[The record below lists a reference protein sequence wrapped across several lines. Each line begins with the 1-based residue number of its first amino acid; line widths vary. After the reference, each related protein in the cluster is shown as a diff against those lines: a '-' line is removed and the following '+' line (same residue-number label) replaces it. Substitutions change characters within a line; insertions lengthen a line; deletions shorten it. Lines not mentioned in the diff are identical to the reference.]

1 MSRVLILIGAVIA
14 CALTALIVVPRFVDW
29 NHYRGVFEAEASR
42 LLGREVSVRGEV
54 NLRLLPT
61 PYMQFDEIRIAD
73 RQGDGRAPIFKA
85 DGFTVWLAPGPLF
98 RGALE
103 ASRVELNRPVLTL
116 VTERSGGGNWASL
129 GESRARPAFAPS
141 SITLHAVHIADG
153 AVVVQTPEGDDRTRF
168 EIATG
173 EFSAAALEGPYK
185 LQAVL
190 KPTDRWGAREIRL
203 STAKPE
209 ADGSI
214 RFKGTL
220 RTADGSETYALDGQL
235 SDLTGRSRV
244 VGELTATLPL
254 PTASKDARSSGASAS
269 PSAGNHHGFD
279 LRATLNADMAGLAL
293 ADVALSFDND
303 GHPQLITG
311 EARLAWQDA
320 SSLIRLESRWLDLDR
335 IAGRDANT
343 APLRLL
349 AQLAVGLDKLMPATG
364 RTDAT
369 FALDQAT
376 LGGDVVSGLRLEI
389 AKEGGALKLKGL
401 RASLPAGTRLDVAG
415 ALTREEQD
423 IAFDGDVT
431 VRGASLNRFL
441 AWARRGQDLPE
452 FRQDGSF
459 TMRGKVSLGA
469 NRFAGRDMILQLA
482 GNTLSANASWSGQGK
497 RQLAVSIDGPELD
510 IGPLLGSDL
519 RLPAIADM
527 LLQRGPADAIAPAR
541 NASAPPASQLE
552 SMVQI
557 RVGHLVAGPISL
569 RDVVA
574 DVAIDQ
580 DGLKVPV
587 LKFASDDGFSA
598 EFSGAVA
605 GLGGNSPKGS
615 IGGQISAA
623 RGPGVSRL
631 AEILGVPAAL
641 RPSVRRADALG
652 PLRLAGTLTVGARG
666 SPALDLAIDG
676 MLGDS
681 RLTGRALLESLRS
694 SWREQRV
701 DVTASLDGQEL
712 STLLAQVLPETLA
725 GTAET
730 SARTPARAMLKAVGV
745 PARNLVSLVTLDA
758 AGLSGDY
765 RGRLVIDETGIV
777 AGEGETRV
785 TADDL
790 GRATA
795 LLGLTSRTGLEGI
808 SAQARFNTILDRGS
822 LKIETT
828 QVTLGS
834 AEVGGQL
841 EIALRGE
848 RPRISGRV
856 RTNEISMPR
865 LVAIAAPGPAG
876 GQVSQGSTA
885 DGMSPWPDTAFD
897 LRGLADF
904 DADIRIES
912 PIVRLAPDITVADAT
927 LETQVAAGRASI
939 KLVNARGLAGKVAG
953 RMTIGRIPAGVSLE
967 GEARL
972 MNAALE
978 AFVSGD
984 RPAATGEFSLEL
996 NFSSLALSP
1005 RGLIAAM
1012 RGKGT
1017 MTLGDAHLYRM
1028 GPGAVNSAALGA
1040 LAVPSEGLAT
1050 ELRRRLREGLAIGAQ
1065 TLGPRRLGLELTD
1078 GAVRFEPLALETS
1091 EGRVTANTTV
1101 DLEALKFDSEWR
1113 IDPKPLVS
1121 RPIPGKGALPGIS
1134 LVYVGPLSRLGA
1146 VEPRLQSDA
1155 LERDLGVRKMEGYV
1169 DELERVRRQDEE
1181 SLRREAERLRSL
1193 ELERQRLELERQNLL
1208 RRSAIESPAPLS
1220 AAAGGLVPNLGTGT
1234 AAPVEAS
1241 QPDAGQSGSNTEN
1254 RKSPPPIRQQPPT
1267 PGQVFRYFGDTRP

>member
-14 CALTALIVVPRFVDW
+14 CALTALIVVPRLVDW

-73 RQGDGRAPIFKA
+73 TRGDARAPIFKA

-103 ASRVELNRPVLTL
+103 ASRVELIRPVLTL
-116 VTERSGGGNWASL
+116 VAERSGRGNWASL
-129 GESRARPAFAPS
+129 GEGRARPSFAPS
-141 SITLHAVHIADG
+141 SVTLHAVRVTDG
-153 AVVVQTPEGDDRTRF
+153 AVVVQTPEGDERTRL

-185 LQAVL
+185 LQAAL
-190 KPTDRWGAREIRL
+190 KPTDRWGAREVRL

-235 SDLTGRSRV
+235 SDLPGRSRV

-254 PTASKDARSSGASAS
+254 PASKDARSSGASAS
-269 PSAGNHHGFD
+269 TSAGDHHGFD
-279 LRATLNADMAGLAL
+279 LRATLSADTAGVAL

-303 GHPQLITG
+303 GRPQLVTG

-320 SSLIRLESRWLDLDR
+320 SSLIRLELRWLDLDR
-335 IAGRDANT
+335 IAGRDANA

-349 AQLAVGLDKLMPATG
+349 ARLAVGLDKLMPATG

-369 FALDQAT
+369 FTLDQAT

-401 RASLPAGTRLDVAG
+401 RASLPAGTRLDAAG
-415 ALTREEQD
+415 VLLREEQD
-423 IAFDGDVT
+423 IAFDGNVT

-452 FRQDGSF
+452 LRQDGSF

-469 NRFAGRDMILQLA
+469 NRLAGQDMTLQLA

-497 RQLAVSIDGPELD
+497 RQLAVSVEGPELD
-510 IGPLLGSDL
+510 IGPLLGNDL

-527 LLQRGPADAIAPAR
+527 LLQRGPPDAAAPAR
-541 NASAPPASQLE
+541 NASAAPASQLE
-552 SMVQI
+552 LMVQV
-557 RVGHLVAGPISL
+557 RVGRLVAGPVSL

-580 DGLKVPV
+580 DSLKVSV
-587 LKFASDDGFSA
+587 LKFASDDGFTA

-615 IGGQISAA
+615 IGGHISAT
-623 RGPGVSRL
+623 RGAGVSRL
-631 AEILGVPAAL
+631 VDILGMPLAL
-641 RPSVRRADALG
+641 RPSARRADALG
-652 PLRLAGTLTVGARG
+652 PLRLAGTLAVGARG
-666 SPALDLAIDG
+666 SPAFDLAIDG

-694 SWREQRV
+694 TWREQRV

-725 GTAET
+725 GTAEK

-745 PARNLVSLVTLDA
+745 PARNLASLVTLDA

-765 RGRLVIDETGIV
+765 RGRLVIDETGII

-795 LLGLTSRTGLEGI
+795 LLGLASRTGLEGI
-808 SAQARFNTILDRGS
+808 SAQARLDTILDAGS

-834 AEVGGQL
+834 AEVGGRL

-848 RPRISGRV
+848 RPRIRGRV
-856 RTNEISMPR
+856 RTNEISVPR

-876 GQVSQGSTA
+876 GQVSQGSAA
-885 DGMSPWPDTAFD
+885 DGMSPWPDTALD

-904 DADIRIES
+904 DADVRIEA

-939 KLVNARGLAGKVAG
+939 KLVNARGLAGRVAG
-953 RMTIGRIPAGVSLE
+953 RVTIGRIPAGVSLE

-1012 RGKGT
+1012 RGKGA
-1017 MTLGDAHLYRM
+1017 MTLGDARLYRM

-1040 LAVPSEGLAT
+1040 FAVPSEGLAT
-1050 ELRRRLREGLAIGAQ
+1050 ELRRRLREGLAVGAQ
-1065 TLGPRRLGLELTD
+1065 ALGPRRLGLELTD
-1078 GAVRFEPLALETS
+1078 GAIRFEPLAVETS
-1091 EGRVTANTTV
+1091 EGRVTASTTV

-1121 RPIPGKGALPGIS
+1121 RPIPGKGALPGVS
-1134 LVYVGPLSRLGA
+1134 LVYVGPLSRLGT
-1146 VEPRLQSDA
+1146 VEPKLQSDA
-1155 LERDLGVRKMEGYV
+1155 LERELGVRKMEGYV

-1193 ELERQRLELERQNLL
+1193 ELERQRLELERQNIL
-1208 RRSAIESPAPLS
+1208 RRSAIEGPAQSSP
-1220 AAAGGLVPNLGTGT
+1220 AAGGVVSNVDTASSVPAGTTGAPDGT
-1234 AAPVEAS
+1234 ADARRPVV
-1241 QPDAGQSGSNTEN
+1241 
-1254 RKSPPPIRQQPPT
+1254 RQQQAPWPNEGT
-1267 PGQVFRYFGDTRP
+1267 RYWGGGLGR

>member
-42 LLGREVSVRGEV
+42 LLGRDVSVRGEV

-73 RQGDGRAPIFKA
+73 TRGEARAPIFKA

-103 ASRVELNRPVLTL
+103 ASRVELIRPVLTL
-116 VTERSGGGNWASL
+116 VTERSGGGNWAGL
-129 GESRARPAFAPS
+129 GEGRTRPAFAPS
-141 SITLHAVHIADG
+141 SVTLHAVRITDG
-153 AVVVQTPEGDDRTRF
+153 AVVVQTPDGDDRTRF

-185 LQAVL
+185 LQATL
-190 KPTDRWGAREIRL
+190 KPTDRWGAREVRL

-220 RTADGSETYALDGQL
+220 RTADGSQTFALDGQL
-235 SDLTGRSRV
+235 SDLMGRSRV

-254 PTASKDARSSGASAS
+254 PTASKDTRSSGAPAS
-269 PSAGNHHGFD
+269 TSGNHHGFD
-279 LRATLNADMAGLAL
+279 LRATLNADTAGLAL

-303 GHPQLITG
+303 GRPQLVTG

-349 AQLAVGLDKLMPATG
+349 ARLAVGLDRMMPGTG

-369 FALDQAT
+369 FTLDQAT

-389 AKEGGALKLKGL
+389 AKEDGALKLKGL
-401 RASLPAGTRLDVAG
+401 RASLPASTRLDAMGV
-415 ALTREEQD
+415 LTREEQD
-423 IAFDGDVT
+423 IAFDGNVT

-441 AWARRGQDLPE
+441 AWARRGQEMPE
-452 FRQDGSF
+452 LRQDGSF
-459 TMRGKVSLGA
+459 TMRGKVSLGPH
-469 NRFAGRDMILQLA
+469 RFAGQDMILQLA
-482 GNTLSANASWSGQGK
+482 GHTLSANASWSGQGK
-497 RQLAVSIDGPELD
+497 RQLTVSVEGPELD
-510 IGPLLGSDL
+510 VGPLLGNDL
-519 RLPAIADM
+519 KLPAIADI
-527 LLQRGPADAIAPAR
+527 LLQRRTADAASPAR
-541 NASAPPASQLE
+541 NAPAPPASQLE
-552 SMVQI
+552 STVQI
-557 RVGHLVAGPISL
+557 RVGRLLGGPVSL

-580 DGLKVPV
+580 DSLKVPV
-587 LKFASDDGFSA
+587 LKFTSDDGFAA

-605 GLGGNSPKGS
+605 GLAGNNPKGS

-623 RGPGVSRL
+623 RGAGIGRL
-631 AEILGVPAAL
+631 AEFLGVPAAL
-641 RPSVRRADALG
+641 RPSARRADGLG
-652 PLRLAGTLTVGARG
+652 PMRLAGTLSVGARG
-666 SPALDLAIDG
+666 APMLDLVIDG
-676 MLGDS
+676 MLADS
-681 RLTGRALLESLRS
+681 RLTGRAQLESPRTP
-694 SWREQRV
+694 WREQRV
-701 DVTASLDGQEL
+701 DVTVSLDGQEL
-712 STLLAQVLPETLA
+712 TTLLAQVLPETLA
-725 GTAET
+725 GAAEK

-745 PARNLVSLVTLDA
+745 PARNLASLVTLDA

-765 RGRLVIDETGIV
+765 RGKLVIDETGII
-777 AGEGETRV
+777 AGEGEARV

-790 GRATA
+790 GRAAA
-795 LLGLTSRTGLEGI
+795 LLGLASRSGLEGI
-808 SAQARFNTILDRGS
+808 SAKARVSTVLDAGN

-828 QVTLGS
+828 QVTLGG
-834 AEVGGQL
+834 ADVGGRL
-841 EIALRGE
+841 EFALRGE
-848 RPRISGRV
+848 RPRVSGRV
-856 RTNEISMPR
+856 RTNEISLPR
-865 LVAIAAPGPAG
+865 LITIAAPGSAG
-876 GQVSQGSTA
+876 GQASPASAT
-885 DGMSPWPDTAFD
+885 DGASPWPDTALD

-904 DADIRIES
+904 DADIRIET
-912 PIVRLAPDITVADAT
+912 PVVRLTPDITVADAT
-927 LETQVAAGRASI
+927 LEAQVAAGRASI
-939 KLVNARGLAGKVAG
+939 KLVNARGLAGKAAG
-953 RMTIGRIPAGVSLE
+953 RVTIGRIPTGVSLE
-967 GEARL
+967 GEVRL

-984 RPAATGEFSLEL
+984 RPAAIGEFSLEV

-1005 RGLIAAM
+1005 RGLVAAM

-1017 MTLGDAHLYRM
+1017 MTLGDARLYRM

-1040 LAVPSEGLAT
+1040 LAVPSETLVA

-1065 TLGPRRLGLELTD
+1065 ALGPRRLGLELTD
-1078 GAVRFEPLALETS
+1078 GAIRFEPLLLETS

-1101 DLEALKFDSEWR
+1101 DLETLKFDSEWR
-1113 IDPKPLVS
+1113 IDPKPLLS
-1121 RPIPGKGALPGIS
+1121 RPIPGKGALPGVS
-1134 LVYVGPLSRLGA
+1134 LVYVGQLSRLGT
-1146 VEPRLQSDA
+1146 VEPKLQSDV
-1155 LERDLGVRKMEGYV
+1155 LERELGVRKMEGYV

-1181 SLRREAERLRSL
+1181 SLRREAERLRNL
-1193 ELERQRLELERQNLL
+1193 ELERQRLELERQNML
-1208 RRSAIESPAPLS
+1208 RRSAIDSPAPLS
-1220 AAAGGLVPNLGTGT
+1220 AAAGGLVPNLDTGT

-1241 QPDAGQSGSNTEN
+1241 QSDTGQPGSNTEI
-1254 RKSPPPIRQQPPT
+1254 RRSPPPIRRQPPT
-1267 PGQVFRYFGDTRP
+1267 PGQFLRYFGDTRP